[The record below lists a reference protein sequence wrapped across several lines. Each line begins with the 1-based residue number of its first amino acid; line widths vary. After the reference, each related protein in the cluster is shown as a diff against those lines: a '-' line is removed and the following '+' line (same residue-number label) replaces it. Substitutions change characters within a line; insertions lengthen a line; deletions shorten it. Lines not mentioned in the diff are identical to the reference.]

1 MEAHTIGIDLAKNL
15 FQVHGVDRHGQLAL
29 CKKLRRSEMAAFFAK
44 LPPALIGMEACGGA
58 HHWARKLAAF
68 GHQVRLMPAE
78 FVKPYVK
85 SNKSDMRD
93 AEAIC
98 EAVARPTMR
107 FVAVK
112 SIEQQAILSL
122 HRAREGA
129 VKARTAQANQI
140 RGLLTEYGMVL
151 PQGIVHIEK
160 MLPSMLADMHNALP
174 GFLIQLFQIL
184 LDNFRHLDQLAQEIE
199 NAIRRWHLAN
209 EESRRL
215 EQIPG
220 VGPLTATALVATIG
234 EAKTFHNG
242 RQFAAW
248 LGLVP
253 RQHSSGGRERLLGIS
268 KRGDT
273 YLRKLLIHG
282 GRAVVRYADRHPS
295 QYNGWLANLLARRHK
310 NVVAVAL
317 ANKNARIAWALLAKG
332 RVFCPDPV
340 LVEA

>member
-15 FQVHGVDRHGQLAL
+15 FQVHGVDRHGQLVL
-29 CKKLRRSEMAAFFAK
+29 RKQLRRSEMAVFFAK
-44 LPPALIGMEACGGA
+44 LPPALIGMEACCGA

-68 GHQVRLMPAE
+68 GHQVRLMPPE

-85 SNKSDMRD
+85 SNKNDMRD

-112 SIEQQAILSL
+112 TVEQQAILSL

-129 VKARTAQANQI
+129 VKARMAQANQI

-151 PQGIVHIEK
+151 PQGIVHLEK
-160 MLPSMLADMHNALP
+160 MLPSMLADAHNALP
-174 GFLIQLFQIL
+174 GFLIQLFQTL
-184 LDNFRHLDQLAQEIE
+184 LENFRHLDRLAQEIE
-199 NAIRRWHLAN
+199 NAIRRWHLTS

-253 RQHSSGGRERLLGIS
+253 RQHSSGGKERLLGIS

-282 GRAVVRYADRHPS
+282 GRAVVRYADRYPG
-295 QYNGWLANLLARRHK
+295 QYKGWLASLLARRHK

-317 ANKNARIAWALLAKG
+317 A
-332 RVFCPDPV
+332 C
-340 LVEA
+340 

>member
-1 MEAHTIGIDLAKNL
+1 
-15 FQVHGVDRHGQLAL
+15 
-29 CKKLRRSEMAAFFAK
+29 MAAFFAK

-58 HHWARKLAAF
+58 HHWVRKLAAF
-68 GHQVRLMPAE
+68 GHQVRLISAE

-174 GFLIQLFQIL
+174 GFLIQLFQTL
-184 LDNFRHLDQLAQEIE
+184 LDNFRHLDQFAQEIE

-215 EQIPG
+215 EQIAG
-220 VGPLTATALVATIG
+220 IGPLTATVLVATIG

-242 RQFAAW
+242 RQFAA
-248 LGLVP
+248 
-253 RQHSSGGRERLLGIS
+253 
-268 KRGDT
+268 
-273 YLRKLLIHG
+273 
-282 GRAVVRYADRHPS
+282 
-295 QYNGWLANLLARRHK
+295 
-310 NVVAVAL
+310 
-317 ANKNARIAWALLAKG
+317 
-332 RVFCPDPV
+332 
-340 LVEA
+340 